1 MKKLLLFTFALF
13 LWTGAWAD
21 KTVYLEPNKWY
32 TGEGNEA
39 FSVWVCDAADA
50 STNPNQFVAMTPV
63 DGTSYYQAVF
73 SDAYT
78 KIVFVRHS
86 TSGPADWT
94 DNKWNQT
101 DDITTF
107 ADKSLFTITY
117 WHSGSDSGDSNSSY
131 SYNGDAHTLYSA
143 TFATGLDWTNVYAY
157 AWNGSTHCIGEW
169 PGKKMTATSETFTI
183 DGVAETIYSISFLST
198 VTPSNILFNMGENGA
213 IGVNQTADL
222 TFTDDKFYFLPTAN
236 PIDPTDLAARVS
248 VIFSDYYNRN
258 LTDPNNGWGGGPN
271 PKFSSI
277 EYPVIKDGHKVV
289 HVIGTAVNG
298 RTTTQLN
305 SQYSDF
311 HVKLWPKTATKFKI
325 WDDNKYSS
333 ATTYSGTLI
342 PGQWNDVTI
351 EGVSFTTAYI
361 GIELFDGDTPET
373 EFFLDHFYFAKP
385 SVVDNTPP
393 TLSVCS
399 LKSTNCVSATLRL
412 QATDNLS
419 ETVYYKITN
428 TANSTVW
435 QTTGASGAEI
445 EYVVGGLSA
454 DTEYNFSVVA
464 MDENENSSDPQL
476 INATTSDYPAIPVPN
491 KKEADVKTLYGYY
504 GSATGLNKTSGTDF
518 EMLGKTVV
526 KYKNNNAQ
534 FSLPADP
541 EFDASDMD
549 YIHFDILSDVDTP
562 TALFVENRTE
572 NWKGKDVDGG
582 LAAGV
587 WTSFDV
593 PVSFFIT
600 ECGQT
605 MTRVINFALI
615 KAVSNKS
622 GHDGFNDFSS
632 PYPTLYIANAYLWK
646 EAASD
651 VVKPVMVSAALASKT
666 HNSATLTLEATD
678 NNSKVK
684 FHIVDAT
691 NNINVTTGLAS
702 QGADF
707 EYTVT
712 GLTAETAYNFTVTAE
727 DDAGNVSENY
737 IVMDGFTTNAAP
749 ADIPSNLP
757 NNPAHLGSNVKS
769 VFGNYGK
776 KAGIG
781 YANGAGEQTIISEND
796 VIKFTNGVPY
806 IHNIGLNVSDMDY
819 LHLDVWTYPTT
830 TMAVF
835 VQDGVKMIAPDEQ
848 TVETGEWKSIDI
860 PLTFFTDNGM
870 DLKNVTIIQFGKT
883 VGDKTNHVGM
893 SNFDDDNNAYI
904 ANIYFYKAE
913 TVNVADASGLATY
926 VSTSDLNYGAV
937 DGLKAYK
944 ANVNVSAGTL
954 EFTEVNNVPSGEG
967 VLLKSE
973 NGSGTFIIP
982 YADVD
987 DWAADDN
994 AFIQGTGGA
1003 VATEDGVG
1011 GYNYILSKV
1020 GGVVGFYYANGRNVA
1035 TNRAYIN
1042 TTYGGP
1048 DSPELTMVFHDGT
1061 EEGSETDGINKVN
1074 TLVETGVRYNLAG
1087 QRVGNDYKGI
1097 VIVNGRKVVIK

>member
-1 MKKLLLFTFALF
+1 MKKLLLFIFALF
-13 LWTGAWAD
+13 LWTGAWAQ
-21 KTVYLEPNKWY
+21 E
-32 TGEGNEA
+32 
-39 FSVWVCDAADA
+39 FAAPT
-50 STNPNQFVAMTPV
+50 TNPT
-63 DGTSYYQAVF
+63 
-73 SDAYT
+73 
-78 KIVFVRHS
+78 
-86 TSGPADWT
+86 
-94 DNKWNQT
+94 
-101 DDITTF
+101 
-107 ADKSLFTITY
+107 
-117 WHSGSDSGDSNSSY
+117 
-131 SYNGDAHTLYSA
+131 
-143 TFATGLDWTNVYAY
+143 
-157 AWNGSTHCIGEW
+157 E
-169 PGKKMTATSETFTI
+169 
-183 DGVAETIYSISFLST
+183 
-198 VTPSNILFNMGENGA
+198 
-213 IGVNQTADL
+213 
-222 TFTDDKFYFLPTAN
+222 
-236 PIDPTDLAARVS
+236 PTDFPARVS
-248 VIFSDYYNRN
+248 VIFSNHYGRD
-258 LTDPNNGWGGGPN
+258 LTSPNNGWGGGPES
-271 PKFSSI
+271 KFTSWNYYEI
-277 EYPVIKDGHKVV
+277 QDGHKAV
-289 HVIGTAVNG
+289 HVVGTAING
-298 RTTTQLN
+298 RAT
-305 SQYSDF
+305 
-311 HVKLWPKTATKFKI
+311 VKLDNSDYSILHVALYPKTATRCKI
-325 WDDNKYSS
+325 WDDNNYSS
-333 ATTYSGTLI
+333 ATTYTPLT
-342 PGQWNDVTI
+342 PGQWNYVAV
-351 EGVSFTTAYI
+351 EGVSFSTDYI
-361 GIELFDGDTPET
+361 GIELYDVVENAENAET
-373 EFFLDHFYFAKP
+373 EFYMDHFYFAKP
-385 SVVDNTPP
+385 PVDDTTPP
-393 TLSVCS
+393 TLNVCS

-454 DTEYNFSVVA
+454 HTEYNFSVVA
-464 MDENENSSDPQL
+464 MDENENSSGPQL
-476 INATTSDYPAIPVPN
+476 INATTSDYPAIPVPD

-526 KYKNNNAQ
+526 KYKHNNAQ
-534 FSLPADP
+534 FSLPAVP

-587 WTSFDV
+587 WTSFDI

-691 NNINVTTGLAS
+691 NSINVTTGLAD
-702 QGADF
+702 QGTDF

-727 DDAGNVSENY
+727 DAAGNVSENY
-737 IVMDGFTTNAAP
+737 IVMDGFTTDAAP
-749 ADIPSNLP
+749 ADTPNNLP
-757 NNPAHLGSNVKS
+757 NDPAHLETNVKS
-769 VFGNYGK
+769 VFGYYGK

-781 YANGAGEQTIISEND
+781 YANGAQEQTIKSEND

-937 DGLKAYK
+937 DGLTAYK
-944 ANVNVSAGTL
+944 ANVNVSEGSL
-954 EFTEVNNVPSGEG
+954 EFTEVDNVPSGEG

-982 YADVD
+982 YAEVD
-987 DWAADDN
+987 DWAADYN
-994 AFIQGTGGA
+994 AFVQGTGSA
-1003 VATEDGVG
+1003 IPTEDGFG

-1020 GGVVGFYYANGRNVA
+1020 SGVVGFYYANGRNVA

-1048 DSPELTMVFHDGT
+1048 YSPELTMVFHEDA
-1061 EEGSETDGINKVN
+1061 EEDTSNETDGINKI
-1074 TLVETGVRYNLAG
+1074 TPILFETNAAYNLAG
-1087 QRVGNDYKGI
+1087 QRVSNDYKGI
-1097 VIVNGRKVVIK
+1097 VVVNGKKYLRK